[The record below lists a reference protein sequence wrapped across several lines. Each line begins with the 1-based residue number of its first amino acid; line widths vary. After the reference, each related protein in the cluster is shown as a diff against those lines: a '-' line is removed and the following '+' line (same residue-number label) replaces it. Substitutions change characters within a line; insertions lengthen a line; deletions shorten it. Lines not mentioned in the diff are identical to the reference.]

1 MTCKDCE
8 AAATKVWALFT
19 AGCTGCQAR
28 AVARSPQCWD
38 AARKGRQTQAY
49 RDLLQRFEV
58 SHQQVLEAAQSDF
71 QCRGKR

>member
-28 AVARSPQCWD
+28 AVARSAGTPR
-38 AARKGRQTQAY
+38 ARAGRRRRTAICCSAS
-49 RDLLQRFEV
+49 R
-58 SHQQVLEAAQSDF
+58 
-71 QCRGKR
+71 